1 MISFK
6 AVFLGTAFALGALF
20 AAYTSSISQAHLGFA
35 LSFVLTVVMSAQ
47 GLLFSKEL
55 ETNAQATMKDREMLR
70 YEQKVKEGDAFKYA
84 DGQVEVE
91 RPGLYT
97 LLSLKVRLLK

>member
-20 AAYTSSISQAHLGFA
+20 PAYTSSVSQAHLGFA

-47 GLLFSKEL
+47 GLLFCKEL
-55 ETNAQATMKDREMLR
+55 EKNAQATVKDREMLR
-70 YEQKVKEGDAFKYA
+70 YEQKIKEGDAFKYG
-84 DGQVEVE
+84 DG
-91 RPGLYT
+91 
-97 LLSLKVRLLK
+97 